1 MFLLVILGCCWG
13 ISNAQY
19 AQNSQPVYQDR
30 PRQTYAQ
37 NSQPVYQDRPRQ
49 TYAQNSQ
56 PVYQVNIGAELQ
68 GDYKFGYD
76 TGKGSGG
83 QSFREETRLPDGS
96 VQGAYGYVDASG
108 KQRIVKYTAGEN
120 GFVAHGDG
128 VPKAPSPG
136 PATRP
141 VATQSDAPQSYQP
154 QQVSQP
160 PQQYGPPAG
169 QYQVSNDVNNGRYY
183 A

>member
-37 NSQPVYQDRPRQ
+37 NS
-49 TYAQNSQ
+49 
-56 PVYQVNIGAELQ
+56 VYQVNIGAELQ

>member
-30 PRQTYAQ
+30 PRQTYAPA
-37 NSQPVYQDRPRQ
+37 PVHY
-49 TYAQNSQ
+49 
-56 PVYQVNIGAELQ
+56 VNIGAQLQ

-76 TGKGSGG
+76 TGKGSDG

-96 VQGAYGYVDASG
+96 VQGAYGYVDATG
-108 KQRIVKYTAGEN
+108 KQRIVKYTAGKD
-120 GFVAHGDG
+120 GFVAHGDVG
-128 VPKAPSPG
+128 VEGAPKATSPG
-136 PATRP
+136 PAPRP
-141 VATQSDAPQSYQP
+141 VATQSVAPQGYQP
-154 QQVSQP
+154 QQVSQQP